1 MMRSSQQLRLC
12 CGAAA
17 VEEAGIDYEAASY
30 DVSEDEPVGDS
41 TQRLLGGAS
50 Q

>member
-1 MMRSSQQLRLC
+1 MLRPSQQLCLC

-17 VEEAGIDYEAASY
+17 VEEAGTNYEAAAL

-41 TQRLLGGAS
+41 TQ
-50 Q
+50 QF